1 MLICAAQI
9 LDAAKDYIPQTRNR
23 RNASEFVSVIESVII
38 DARFEWFSIFNGEYS
53 SAEIMDR
60 WRKVAKL
67 LNEIESKY
75 FPDGLPA
82 DPARQQLAEEE
93 AKAYFLSNYGVGDA
107 GNG

>member
-1 MLICAAQI
+1 
-9 LDAAKDYIPQTRNR
+9 
-23 RNASEFVSVIESVII
+23 
-38 DARFEWFSIFNGEYS
+38 
-53 SAEIMDR
+53 
-60 WRKVAKL
+60 VAKL